1 LPVSPERDFLLCHRS
16 GNPIGNDNGAGRTAP
31 DLECFMKP
39 APLLRA
45 AAAFLALGVVPG
57 LAGDVEQPV
66 GVVEL
71 FTSQGCSSCPPADE
85 VLAELARSGEVVALG
100 YHVDYWDYL
109 GWKDTLGRSENT
121 ARQYD
126 YGKSFGSRSV
136 YTPQAVINGRRHV
149 NGAKRQA
156 VQAALAEM
164 RTSGA
169 GLTVDID
176 IQRSGDS
183 ILIDAHGAPDGRG
196 SAHLVLV
203 YFDPTRPI
211 VIERGENKGRTI
223 RYANPV
229 TGLQTVGMWHGRP
242 VRFEF
247 PQSEVAKKGGCAV
260 LLQSVSKDGLPGPI
274 LGAALI
280 RRPKR

>member
-71 FTSQGCSSCPPADE
+71 
-85 VLAELARSGEVVALG
+85 VVALG

-109 GWKDTLGRSENT
+109 GWKDTLGRPENT